1 MERKKSTQKNNYK
14 LFREGGSHICTGP
27 FIGLSDVLGVLCRT
41 PREYPRGRRWP
52 TGAWVFRNWA
62 LLRHWQYHCIQL
74 LWLWLQASP
83 PPPSPHFS
91 SLRCLLVVIALHCR
105 RLPTGVQR
113 ILNAN
118 IKLECFAACP
128 SLLCALPRLPLLCF
142 ALICFA
148 FALLVWLLITEL
160 SLSLSP
166 LPTNTKIG
174 RARPLTA
181 TRNAKSVLLLLL
193 LLLSVCLCV
202 HTPQL

>member
-1 MERKKSTQKNNYK
+1 MKFYRKKKKKVQPEEILERWNSRKWKEKSTQKNNYK
-14 LFREGGSHICTGP
+14 LFREGGRYSCTGP

-91 SLRCLLVVIALHCR
+91 SLRCLLVVIALHRR

-113 ILNAN
+113 ILNE
-118 IKLECFAACP
+118 LECFAACP

-142 ALICFA
+142 DLLCFCFA
-148 FALLVWLLITEL
+148 CVAPNHRAL
-160 SLSLSP
+160 SLSFPSP
-166 LPTNTKIG
+166 Y
-174 RARPLTA
+174 
-181 TRNAKSVLLLLL
+181 
-193 LLLSVCLCV
+193 
-202 HTPQL
+202 QY